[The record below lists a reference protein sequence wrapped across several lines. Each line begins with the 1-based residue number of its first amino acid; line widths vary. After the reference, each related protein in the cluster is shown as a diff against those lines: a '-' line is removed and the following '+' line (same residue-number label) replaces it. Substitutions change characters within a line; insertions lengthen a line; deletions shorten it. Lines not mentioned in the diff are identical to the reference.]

1 MARDFDIVVA
11 GAGPVGLA
19 FAASLAGTGLRI
31 ALVDPQPEAALA
43 DPADDGREIALTDH
57 SVAMLVALGAW
68 AKIPASQVAPLRHMQ
83 VLNGPSDYAMHLG
96 HSGADSDVLAR
107 FVPNHWLR
115 RSLHAVVRGLPGVAV
130 LPGLSVAA
138 VRAQG
143 GGTAATLSDGQ
154 VLTASL
160 VVAADT
166 RRSRLRQ
173 QQGIGVA
180 LHDYRQRMLVCPVA
194 HPLPHHETATAWF
207 EYGQTL
213 VTLPLNGGR
222 SSAVVTV
229 GEDDAAALLR
239 MDDAAFG
246 RELTRRY
253 RGRLGAM
260 RPVGARHAVP
270 VVTAYAARFTGRRFA
285 LMGDAAVGMHPTTA
299 HGFNFGMLGQHA
311 LARELRAASAAGRDV
326 GDPAALARYEAA
338 HRAETRLFFAGA
350 EALMRLYAA
359 GDSLPARLLRNGAL
373 RLGNLPPLRHLLET
387 RMRDPD
393 SPIGTGVRPRPQ
405 QGGLNQIR
413 NQALGAQPP
422 ETSP

>member
-1 MARDFDIVVA
+1 MTKEFDIVVA

-31 ALVDPQPEAALA
+31 ALIDPQPEIALA
-43 DPADDGREIALTDH
+43 DPADDGREIALTDR
-57 SVAMLVALGAW
+57 SVAMLAALGAW
-68 AKIPASQVAPLRHMQ
+68 ARIPAAAIAPLRRMQ
-83 VLNGPSDYAMHLG
+83 VLNGPSDYAMQLG
-96 HSGADSDVLAR
+96 HPGVAGGMLGR

-115 RSLHAVVRGLPGVAV
+115 RSLHDAVRALPDASV

-138 VRAQG
+138 VRAQRSDA
-143 GGTAATLSDGQ
+143 AATLSDGR
-154 VLTASL
+154 VLKAAL

-166 RRSRLRQ
+166 RRSRLRR
-173 QQGIGVA
+173 QQGIGAA

-194 HPLPHHETATAWF
+194 HPLPHGETATAWF

-222 SSAVVTV
+222 SSAVLTV
-229 GEDDAAALLR
+229 GDADATALLAL
-239 MDDAAFG
+239 DDAAFG

-253 RGRLGAM
+253 RGRLGPM

-285 LMGDAAVGMHPTTA
+285 LLGDAAVGMHPTTA

-311 LARELRAASAAGRDV
+311 LARALREAVAAGRDPA
-326 GDPAALARYEAA
+326 DPAALARYESA

-359 GDSLPARLLRNGAL
+359 GDGLAARVLRNGAL
-373 RLGNLPPLRHLLET
+373 RLGNLPPLRHLLAA

-393 SPIGTGVRPRPQ
+393 TGGASVSDRRHERPA
-405 QGGLNQIR
+405 G
-413 NQALGAQPP
+413 
-422 ETSP
+422 

>member
-1 MARDFDIVVA
+1 MARAFDIVVA

-19 FAASLAGTGLRI
+19 FAASLAGAGLRI
-31 ALVDPQPEAALA
+31 ALVDPQAEAALA
-43 DPADDGREIALTDH
+43 DPPDDGREIALTDR
-57 SVAMLVALGAW
+57 SIEMLMASGAW
-68 AKIPASQVAPLRHMQ
+68 DKIPASEIAPLRRMQ
-83 VLNGPSDYAMHLG
+83 VLNGPSDYAMQLG
-96 HSGADSDVLAR
+96 HGGTGDMLGR
-107 FVPNHWLR
+107 FAPNHWLR
-115 RSLHAVVRGLPGVAV
+115 RSLHAVVRDLPGVAV

-143 GGTAATLSDGQ
+143 GGTMATLSDGQ
-154 VLTASL
+154 VLATAL

-173 QQGIGVA
+173 QQGIGAA

-222 SSAVVTV
+222 SSAVMTL
-229 GEDDAAALLR
+229 GEADATALLR

-246 RELTRRY
+246 QELTRRY
-253 RGRLGAM
+253 RDRLGAM
-260 RPVGARHAVP
+260 QPVGLRHAVP
-270 VVTAYAARFTGRRFA
+270 VVTAYAARFIGRRFA
-285 LMGDAAVGMHPTTA
+285 LLGDAAVGMHPTTA
-299 HGFNFGMLGQHA
+299 HGFNFGLLGQHA
-311 LARELRAASAAGRDV
+311 LARELRAALTAGRDV
-326 GDPAALARYEAA
+326 ADPIALRRYEAA
-338 HRAETRLFFAGA
+338 HRGETRLFFAGA

-373 RLGNLPPLRHLLET
+373 RLGNLPPLRHALAA

-393 SPIGTGVRPRPQ
+393 KGAIGPANRRGR
-405 QGGLNQIR
+405 GL
-413 NQALGAQPP
+413 A
-422 ETSP
+422 

>member
-1 MARDFDIVVA
+1 MPGDFDIVVA

-19 FAASLAGTGLRI
+19 FAASMAGVGLRI
-31 ALVDPQPEAALA
+31 ALVDPQAEAALV

-57 SVAMLVALGAW
+57 SVAMLIAMGAW
-68 AKIPASQVAPLRHMQ
+68 DTIPASEIAPLLRMQ
-83 VLNGPSDYAMHLG
+83 VLNGPSDYTMQLG
-96 HSGADSDVLAR
+96 HSGTDSGMLGR

-115 RSLHAVVRGLPGVAV
+115 RSLYAVVQGLPGVIV
-130 LPGLSVAA
+130 LPSLSVAA

-143 GGTAATLSDGQ
+143 SGITATLSDGQ
-154 VLTASL
+154 VLTAAL

-173 QQGIGVA
+173 QQGIGAV

-222 SSAVVTV
+222 SSAVLTI
-229 GEDDAAALLR
+229 GEADATALLS
-239 MDDAAFG
+239 MSDAAFG

-260 RPVGARHAVP
+260 RPVGGRHAVP
-270 VVTAYAARFTGRRFA
+270 VVTAYAARFVGRRFA

-299 HGFNFGMLGQHA
+299 HGFNFGMLGQQA
-311 LARELRAASAAGRDV
+311 LARELRASVAAGRDV
-326 GDPAALARYEAA
+326 ADPAALARYEAT
-338 HRAETRLFFAGA
+338 HRAETGLFFTGA

-359 GDSLPARLLRNGAL
+359 GNSLPARLLRSGAL
-373 RLGNLPPLRHLLET
+373 RLGNLPPLRNILT
-387 RMRDPD
+387 ARMRDPD
-393 SPIGTGVRPRPQ
+393 KSLI
-405 QGGLNQIR
+405 
-413 NQALGAQPP
+413 
-422 ETSP
+422 ETPGRSR

>member
-1 MARDFDIVVA
+1 MAQAFDIVVA

-31 ALVDPQPEAALA
+31 ALVDPQAEAALA
-43 DPADDGREIALTDH
+43 DPADDGREIALTDQ
-57 SVAMLVALGAW
+57 SIAMLAASGAW
-68 AKIPASQVAPLRHMQ
+68 AKIPAGEIAPLRRMR
-83 VLNGPSDYAMHLG
+83 VLNGPSDYAMQLG
-96 HSGADSDVLAR
+96 HGGAGGMLGR

-115 RSLHAVVRGLPGVAV
+115 RSLHAVVRDMPGVAV

-143 GGTAATLSDGQ
+143 GGTMATLSDGQ
-154 VLTASL
+154 VLNAAL
-160 VVAADT
+160 AVAADT

-173 QQGIGVA
+173 QQGIGAA

-222 SSAVVTV
+222 SSAVMTV
-229 GEDDAAALLR
+229 GEADAAALLR

-260 RPVGARHAVP
+260 RPAGGRHAVP
-270 VVTAYAARFTGRRFA
+270 VVTAYAARFVGRRFA
-285 LMGDAAVGMHPTTA
+285 LLGDAAVGMHPTTA

-311 LARELRAASAAGRDV
+311 LARELRAALAAGRDV
-326 GDPAALARYEAA
+326 GDRAALARYEAA

-373 RLGNLPPLRHLLET
+373 RLGNLPPLRHALAA

-393 SPIGTGVRPRPQ
+393 KGRPVERAGRP
-405 QGGLNQIR
+405 GG
-413 NQALGAQPP
+413 GAQP
-422 ETSP
+422 T